1 MPPPEDAPEDAPV
14 ILKGKDAIDLWQK
27 GRDAWNKWITQ
38 NPHADVDFSD
48 ANFSKYG
55 AVFFE
60 GFHFPNGDINFNF
73 ATFGDGGVSFD
84 FATFGKGDVSFQETK
99 FGDGDVNFVGATFG
113 DGDVSFDR
121 ATFGDG
127 YVSFNHAKF
136 GDDNVSF
143 QEATFGDGD
152 VNFIAA
158 TFGDGYVSFNL
169 AKFGDGNVNLGF
181 ATFGDGDV
189 SFGRARFGKGYV
201 AFDSATFEGR
211 FILVECENT
220 PDIIAL
226 SLLNCHFKSA
236 VSIKAALTCVPDL
249 CGTIVSAHVDLD
261 NLHISPNTLSAK
273 DAGKYRRL
281 KELAEQNRD
290 HEAALRFFAAERRCA
305 RWASGPEGRK
315 SILSRAKILPELT
328 YDELSNY
335 GQSIGRPVLYLLGL
349 IAVTGTLYW
358 SWADYTHFWGAFE
371 IALSDSI
378 PFMPFVRQIGP
389 ETDAVLA
396 TAPYTWRVLHHAS
409 SFILL
414 FLIGLG
420 LRNRLR
426 L

>member
-1 MPPPEDAPEDAPV
+1 M
-14 ILKGKDAIDLWQK
+14 
-27 GRDAWNKWITQ
+27 
-38 NPHADVDFSD
+38 
-48 ANFSKYG
+48 
-55 AVFFE
+55 
-60 GFHFPNGDINFNF
+60 
-73 ATFGDGGVSFD
+73 
-84 FATFGKGDVSFQETK
+84 
-99 FGDGDVNFVGATFG
+99 
-113 DGDVSFDR
+113 
-121 ATFGDG
+121 
-127 YVSFNHAKF
+127 
-136 GDDNVSF
+136 
-143 QEATFGDGD
+143 
-152 VNFIAA
+152 
-158 TFGDGYVSFNL
+158 
-169 AKFGDGNVNLGF
+169 
-181 ATFGDGDV
+181 
-189 SFGRARFGKGYV
+189 
-201 AFDSATFEGR
+201 
-211 FILVECENT
+211 
-220 PDIIAL
+220 
-226 SLLNCHFKSA
+226 
-236 VSIKAALTCVPDL
+236 
-249 CGTIVSAHVDLD
+249 SAHVDLD
-261 NLHISPNTLSAK
+261 QLVITPKTRSRE

-290 HEAALRFFAAERRCA
+290 HEAALRFFAAERRCG
-305 RWASGPEGRK
+305 RWPNGPGGRK